1 MKYGSRHPK
10 RTIGK
15 ALLHPMSNLIA
26 TQQVRGGDL
35 IKVDFDFENSFDLGA
50 AVLRMSSVRDECCR
64 TMPIRFKNLK
74 GQCFQMK

>member
-26 TQQVRGGDL
+26 TQQVRRGDL

-50 AVLRMSSVRDECCR
+50 AVLRMSSVRDDAAALCQSDLRICKTSVSR
-64 TMPIRFKNLK
+64 
-74 GQCFQMK
+74 